1 MWNTSCDIEFLH
13 NLARNFGAITKR
25 GTHAT
30 AYAIAAISGFAYKV
44 GGTAKLK
51 ACTLSL
57 YHLSRNS
64 YRE

>member
-1 MWNTSCDIEFLH
+1 MWNTSCDIEFL
-13 NLARNFGAITKR
+13 NNIARNFGAITKR

-51 ACTLSL
+51 SMYPILIPFIP
-57 YHLSRNS
+57 
-64 YRE
+64 